1 MNQFERIHADKIK
14 EEIRQYEE
22 KKGKMPQEK
31 KAYYI
36 YRRMGQFYSYKEAYA
51 YADKSTMQ
59 EYMNKIKIYREGTTR
74 RW

>member
-1 MNQFERIHADKIK
+1 MKNENLI
-14 EEIRQYEE
+14 
-22 KKGKMPQEK
+22 
-31 KAYYI
+31 I
-36 YRRMGQFYSYKEAYA
+36 YLDYQDILTFCSGHLLYKEAYA